1 MGENEKIKTG
11 EGKGLAWLGR
21 GVGEIG
27 MVMKQRMDTEL
38 KIILCSSAVAA

>member
-11 EGKGLAWLGR
+11 EGKGLGR